1 MYNSINV
8 STSNEK
14 YPTYI
19 TTPTMKLEIFSD
31 KLLSIESYEEGYNK
45 SPQKFRQDYD
55 KLLYFSKKLIVN

>member
-31 KLLSIESYEEGYNK
+31 RHNDRNCENMI
-45 SPQKFRQDYD
+45 R
-55 KLLYFSKKLIVN
+55 KK